1 MKHGNNNLKF
11 LFKANLKV
19 LATNKWVIHS
29 CFVPLCLCAFVPFL
43 FTGCVQSKPYI
54 KPYDYQANREAV
66 LVYEKALAYEKDGNL
81 ELAIAEFRH
90 YLDYYGSLY
99 HANEAQLE
107 IAKCCKTLSQWEEAI
122 SNYKIF
128 IKKYKRS
135 EKIPEAM
142 FQMGECLETAN
153 QEKEAVFAYKNLIK
167 NHFSTVWSQKAQ
179 ERITEILKKFPRA
192 SWARKEKIAVR
203 TLVRTMSRK

>member
-1 MKHGNNNLKF
+1 MNFHLMF
-11 LFKANLKV
+11 LCFCI
-19 LATNKWVIHS
+19 LA
-29 CFVPLCLCAFVPFL
+29 PFL
-43 FTGCVQSKPYI
+43 LTTGCIQSKSYI

-66 LVYEKALAYEKDGNL
+66 LVYEKAIVYEKEGNL

-99 HANEAQLE
+99 HANEAQLK
-107 IAKCCKTLSQWEEAI
+107 IAENYKTLSQWDEAI
-122 SNYKIF
+122 SNYKIY
-128 IKKYKRS
+128 IKKYKES

-142 FQMGECLETAN
+142 FQLGGCMETAN
-153 QEKEAVFAYKNLIK
+153 QWQKAVSVYKSLIK

-179 ERITEILKKFPRA
+179 DRIVEILKKFPKA
-192 SWARKEKIAVR
+192 QWARKEKIAVR